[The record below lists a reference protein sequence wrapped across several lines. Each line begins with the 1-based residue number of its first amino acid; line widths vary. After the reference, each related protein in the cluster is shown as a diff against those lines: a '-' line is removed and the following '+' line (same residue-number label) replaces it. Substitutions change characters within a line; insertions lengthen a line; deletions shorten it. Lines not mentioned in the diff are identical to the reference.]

1 MSAGGDPYLRNAGEA
16 AFVVEFGN
24 AISRELNAKA
34 TALAA
39 LLEREPFDGYR
50 EAIPAFRSVLV
61 FHDPESDPEAIR
73 AHALDLAGRAGRE
86 PEPEPRHLEFPCVY
100 DGEDLPEV
108 AAQVGVSVEELIRI
122 HSEREYRVYIIGFT
136 PGFPYLGMAD
146 QRLDIPRRSVPRVR
160 VPAGAVAM
168 ARAQTGIYPWVT
180 PGGWHLL
187 GRMDPALLFDP
198 GKSPPSG
205 CLPGDQVRFRPV
217 AALPERPAEES
228 SLPPPPAG
236 PPAIEVE
243 RGGLL
248 TTVQDLG
255 RPGYQ
260 RYGVPWSGAAD
271 PASLLHANRAVGNPD
286 GAAGLECTLMG
297 PVLRF
302 RQSLLT
308 ALGGADHRALL
319 HLPGGGRWPVP
330 VGTSVLMPAGS
341 VLRFSGPPDGM
352 RTYLAFAGG
361 VDVPEV
367 LGSRSTYLT
376 AAFGGFE
383 GRALRSGDRLHVG
396 AAPEGAREHRFEPD
410 ARRTAAA
417 GALRLRISLGP
428 QEDCFTGD
436 CVSRLPELRF
446 TVSNDS
452 NRMGVRLDGPIL
464 EHREGMKEIVSDA
477 NPHGTIQVPPGGHP
491 IVMGAD
497 QGITGGY
504 PKIGSVVAP
513 DLARLAQA
521 LPGAEVGLDV
531 VSLEEARE
539 ITRADLARR
548 RPAQVSGISP
558 RVMGTTR

>member
-1 MSAGGDPYLRNAGEA
+1 MTGNRDPRLRNAGES
-16 AFVVEFGN
+16 AFSVEFGN
-24 AISRELNAKA
+24 EISVELNARA

-39 LLEREPFDGYR
+39 LLEREPFDGFR
-50 EAIPAFRSVLV
+50 EAIPTFRSVLV
-61 FHDPESDPEAIR
+61 FHDPKADPEAIR
-73 AHALDLAGRAGRE
+73 AHALDLARRAGGE
-86 PEPEPRHLEFPCVY
+86 SPAPPRHIEFPCVY

-108 AAQVGVSVEELIRI
+108 AAAVGVSVEELIRI
-122 HSEREYRVYIIGFT
+122 HSGRDYRVYIIGFT

-146 QRLDIPRRSVPRVR
+146 ARLDIPRRSVPRVR

-205 CLPGDQVRFRPV
+205 CVPGDQVRFKPV
-217 AALPERPAEES
+217 RELPERPVAS
-228 SLPPPPAG
+228 TPAPPPPSG

-271 PASLLHANRAVGNPD
+271 PASLIFANRAVGNPD

-302 RQSLLT
+302 LQPVLA
-308 ALGGADHRALL
+308 ALGGANHRGVL

-330 VGTSVLMPAGS
+330 AGTSFVAPAGS
-341 VLRFSGPPDGM
+341 VLRFAGPPDGM

-361 VDVPEV
+361 IDVPAV
-367 LGSRSTYLT
+367 LGSRATYLT
-376 AAFGGFE
+376 AALGGFE
-383 GRALRSGDRLHVG
+383 GRALRSGDRLHLG
-396 AAPEGAREHRFEPD
+396 STPAGARENRFEPE
-410 ARRTAAA
+410 ARRRAEP
-417 GALRLRISLGP
+417 GLLRLRISLGP
-428 QEDCFTGD
+428 QEFAFTD
-436 CVSRLPELRF
+436 ECLETLPELRF

-452 NRMGVRLDGPIL
+452 NRMGVRLDGPL
-464 EHREGMKEIVSDA
+464 LAHREGMKEIVSDA

-504 PKIGSVVAP
+504 PKIGNVVAP

-521 LPGAEVGLDV
+521 LPGAEVGLEV
-531 VSLEEARE
+531 VSLEAARE
-539 ITRADLARR
+539 ITLADLARR
-548 RPAQVSGISP
+548 RA
-558 RVMGTTR
+558 

>member
-1 MSAGGDPYLRNAGEA
+1 MSAGAEPLVRSAGEA

-24 AISRELNAKA
+24 EISRELNAKA

-39 LLEREPFDGYR
+39 LLEREPFAGYR
-50 EAIPAFRSVLV
+50 ESIPTFRSVLV
-61 FHDPESDPEAIR
+61 FHDPQADPEAIR
-73 AHALDLAGRAGRE
+73 AHALGLARRAGRE
-86 PEPEPRHLEFPCVY
+86 PEPEPRRLEFPCVY

-108 AAQVGVSVEELIRI
+108 AAQAGVSVEELVRI
-122 HSEREYRVYIIGFT
+122 LSGRDYRVYIIGFT

-146 QRLDIPRRSVPRVR
+146 PRLDIPRRSVPRVR

-168 ARAQTGIYPWVT
+168 ARAQIGIYPWVT
-180 PGGWHLL
+180 PGGWHLV

-205 CLPGDQVRFRPV
+205 CLPGDQVRFLPV
-217 AALPERPAEES
+217 AELPERPAEEAAA
-228 SLPPPPAG
+228 PPRPAG

-271 PASLLHANRAVGNPD
+271 PASLVFANRAAGNPD

-302 RQSLLT
+302 VRPVLA
-308 ALGGADHRALL
+308 ALGGADHRAVL

-330 VGTSVLMPAGS
+330 VGTSFLAPSGS
-341 VLRFSGPPDGM
+341 VLRFAGPPAGM
-352 RTYLAFAGG
+352 RAYLAFAGG

-383 GRALRSGDRLHVG
+383 GRALRSGDRLHLG
-396 AAPEGAREHRFEPD
+396 ASPEGARENRFEPD
-410 ARRTAAA
+410 ARRPAEA
-417 GALRLRISLGP
+417 GPLRLRISLGP
-428 QEDCFTGD
+428 QEDCFTED
-436 CVSRLPELRF
+436 CVRRLSERSF

-531 VSLEEARE
+531 VTLDEARE
-539 ITRADLARR
+539 IALADLGRLRSA
-548 RPAQVSGISP
+548 G
-558 RVMGTTR
+558 

>member
-1 MSAGGDPYLRNAGEA
+1 MSGGAAPLIRNAGEA
-16 AFVVEFGN
+16 AFSVEFGDE
-24 AISRELNAKA
+24 ISIELNERA

-39 LLEREPFDGYR
+39 LLEREPFGGYR
-50 EAIPAFRSVLV
+50 EAIPTFRSVLV
-61 FHDPESDPEAIR
+61 FHDPEADPEAIR
-73 AHALDLAGRAGRE
+73 AHALDLARRAGRE
-86 PEPEPRHLEFPCVY
+86 PARPPRRIEFPCVY

-108 AAQVGVSVEELIRI
+108 AARIGVSVEELIQI
-122 HSEREYRVYIIGFT
+122 HADRDYRVFIIGFT

-146 QRLDIPRRSVPRVR
+146 PRLDIPRRSVPRVR
-160 VPAGAVAM
+160 VPAGSVSM

-205 CLPGDQVRFRPV
+205 CLPGDQVRFVPV
-217 AALPERPAEES
+217 DELPERPPDETPA
-228 SLPPPPAG
+228 LPAPAG
-236 PPAIEVE
+236 PPVVEVE

-271 PASLLHANRAVGNPD
+271 PASLVFANRAVGNPD

-302 RQSLLT
+302 LRPVLA
-308 ALGGADHRALL
+308 ALGGANHQGVL
-319 HLPGGGRWPVP
+319 HLPGGGRWAVP
-330 VGTSVLMPAGS
+330 VGTSFLAPGGA
-341 VLRFSGPPDGM
+341 VLRFAGPPAGM
-352 RTYLAFAGG
+352 RAYLALAGG
-361 VDVPEV
+361 IDVPEV
-367 LGSRSTYLT
+367 LGSRATYLT
-376 AAFGGFE
+376 AALGGFE
-383 GRALRSGDRLHVG
+383 GRALRSGDRLQVG
-396 AAPEGAREHRFEPD
+396 PTPAEAREHRFEPE
-410 ARRTAAA
+410 ARQSAAT
-417 GALRLRISLGP
+417 GPLRLRISLGP
-428 QEDCFTGD
+428 QEFAFTEA
-436 CVSRLPELRF
+436 CLETLPDLRF

-452 NRMGVRLDGPIL
+452 NRMGVRLDGPVL

-504 PKIGSVVAP
+504 PKIGNVVAP

-531 VSLEEARE
+531 VSLEEARA
-539 ITRADLARR
+539 ITLADLNRR
-548 RPAQVSGISP
+548 RA
-558 RVMGTTR
+558 

>member
-1 MSAGGDPYLRNAGEA
+1 MSGGAEPLVRNAGEA
-16 AFVVEFGN
+16 AFSVEFGN
-24 AISRELNAKA
+24 EISRELNARA

-50 EAIPAFRSVLV
+50 EAIPTFRSVLV
-61 FHDPESDPEAIR
+61 FHDPEADPERVR
-73 AHALDLAGRAGRE
+73 AHALDLARRAGGE
-86 PEPEPRHLEFPCVY
+86 PEPEPRHIEFPCVY

-108 AAQVGVSVEELIRI
+108 AAQAGVSVEELIRI
-122 HSEREYRVYIIGFT
+122 LSGRDYRVYIIGFT

-146 QRLDIPRRSVPRVR
+146 PRLDIPRRSVPRVR

-168 ARAQTGIYPWVT
+168 ARAQIGIYPWVT
-180 PGGWHLL
+180 PGGWHLV

-205 CLPGDQVRFRPV
+205 CLPGDQVRFLPV
-217 AALPERPAEES
+217 AELPERPAGETAA
-228 SLPPPPAG
+228 PPPPAG

-271 PASLLHANRAVGNPD
+271 PASLVFANRAVGNPD

-302 RQSLLT
+302 RRPALT
-308 ALGGADHRALL
+308 ALGGADHRGVL
-319 HLPGGGRWPVP
+319 HFPGGGRWPVP
-330 VGTSVLMPAGS
+330 VGTSFLAPAGS
-341 VLRFSGPPDGM
+341 VLRFGGPPDGM
-352 RTYLAFAGG
+352 RAYLAFAGG

-367 LGSRSTYLT
+367 LGSRATYLT

-396 AAPEGAREHRFEPD
+396 AAPEGARENRFEPE
-410 ARRTAAA
+410 ARRPPAA
-417 GALRLRISLGP
+417 GPLRLRISLGP
-428 QEDCFTGD
+428 QEDCFTEA
-436 CVSRLPELRF
+436 CVGRLSELRF

-521 LPGAEVGLDV
+521 LPGAEIGLDV
-531 VSLEEARE
+531 VPLEQARE
-539 ITRADLARR
+539 IALADLVRLRGA
-548 RPAQVSGISP
+548 G
-558 RVMGTTR
+558 

>member
-1 MSAGGDPYLRNAGEA
+1 MSETGTPLIRNAGEA
-16 AFVVEFGN
+16 AFAVEFGN
-24 AISRELNAKA
+24 EISIELNERA

-39 LLEREPFDGYR
+39 LLEREPFGGYR
-50 EAIPAFRSVLV
+50 EAIPTFRSVLV
-61 FHDPESDPEAIR
+61 FHDPEADPETIR
-73 AHALDLAGRAGRE
+73 AHALDLARRAGRE
-86 PEPEPRHLEFPCVY
+86 PARPPRRIEFPCVY
-100 DGEDLPEV
+100 DGEDLPDV
-108 AAQVGVSVEELIRI
+108 AARIGVSVEELIRI
-122 HSEREYRVYIIGFT
+122 HSERDYRVFIIGFT

-146 QRLDIPRRSVPRVR
+146 PRLDIPRRSIPRVR
-160 VPAGAVAM
+160 VPAGSVSM

-205 CLPGDQVRFRPV
+205 CLPGDRVRFLPV
-217 AALPERPAEES
+217 AELPERPAEETAS
-228 SLPPPPAG
+228 PPPPDG
-236 PPAIEVE
+236 PPAVEVE
-243 RGGLL
+243 RGGVL
-248 TTVQDLG
+248 TTVQDPG

-271 PASLLHANRAVGNPD
+271 PVSLVFANRAVGNPD

-302 RQSLLT
+302 LRPVLT
-308 ALGGADHRALL
+308 ALGGADHRGVL

-330 VGTSVLMPAGS
+330 VGTSFLAPSGS
-341 VLRFSGPPDGM
+341 VLRFAGPPGGM
-352 RTYLAFAGG
+352 RAYLAFAGG
-361 VDVPEV
+361 LDVPEV

-383 GRALRSGDRLHVG
+383 GRALRSGDRLHLG
-396 AAPEGAREHRFEPD
+396 AAPDGARENRFEPD
-410 ARRTAAA
+410 ARRVTET
-417 GALRLRISLGP
+417 GPLRLRVSLGP
-428 QEDCFTGD
+428 QEDCFTED
-436 CVSRLPELRF
+436 CVRRLSELSF

-504 PKIGSVVAP
+504 PKIGCVVAP

-531 VSLEEARE
+531 ISLDEARE
-539 ITRADLARR
+539 TTLADLARR
-548 RPAQVSGISP
+548 REG
-558 RVMGTTR
+558 R

>member
-1 MSAGGDPYLRNAGEA
+1 MSGGAAPLIRNAGEA
-16 AFVVEFGN
+16 AFSVEFGN
-24 AISRELNAKA
+24 EISIELNERA

-39 LLEREPFDGYR
+39 LLEREPFDGFR
-50 EAIPAFRSVLV
+50 EAIPTFRSVLV
-61 FHDPESDPEAIR
+61 FHDPEADPEAIR
-73 AHALDLAGRAGRE
+73 AQALDLAGRAGRE
-86 PEPEPRHLEFPCVY
+86 PPAPPRRIEFPCVY

-108 AAQVGVSVEELIRI
+108 AAQIGVSVGELIRI
-122 HSEREYRVYIIGFT
+122 HSERDYRVFIIGFT

-146 QRLDIPRRSVPRVR
+146 PRLDIPRRAVPRVR

-205 CLPGDQVRFRPV
+205 CLPGDQVRFVPV
-217 AALPERPAEES
+217 DELPERPADETS
-228 SLPPPPAG
+228 APPPPPG

-271 PASLLHANRAVGNPD
+271 PASLVFANRAVGNPD

-302 RQSLLT
+302 RQPVLA
-308 ALGGADHRALL
+308 ALGGADHRGVL

-330 VGTSVLMPAGS
+330 VGTSFLAPRGA
-341 VLRFSGPPDGM
+341 VLRFAGPPTGM
-352 RTYLAFAGG
+352 RTYLAAAGG
-361 VDVPEV
+361 IAVPEV
-367 LGSRSTYLT
+367 LGSRATYLT
-376 AAFGGFE
+376 AALGGFE

-396 AAPEGAREHRFEPD
+396 ATPPEARENRFEPE
-410 ARRTAAA
+410 ARRAAET
-417 GALRLRISLGP
+417 GPLRLRISLGP
-428 QEDCFTGD
+428 QEFAFTD
-436 CVSRLPELRF
+436 RCLETLSDLRF

-531 VSLEEARE
+531 VPLEEARE
-539 ITRADLARR
+539 IALTDLVRQRGA
-548 RPAQVSGISP
+548 G
-558 RVMGTTR
+558 

>member
-1 MSAGGDPYLRNAGEA
+1 MGAPAIRNAGEA
-16 AFVVEFGN
+16 AFAVEFGN
-24 AISRELNAKA
+24 EISIELNERA

-39 LLEREPFDGYR
+39 LLEREPFEGFR
-50 EAIPAFRSVLV
+50 EAVPTFRSVLV
-61 FHDPESDPEAIR
+61 FHDPEADPEAIR
-73 AHALDLAGRAGRE
+73 SAALDLARRAGRE
-86 PEPEPRHLEFPCVY
+86 PARPPRRIEFPCVY
-100 DGEDLPEV
+100 DGEDLPDV
-108 AAQVGVSVEELIRI
+108 AARIGVSVEELIRI
-122 HSEREYRVYIIGFT
+122 HSGRDYRVFIIGFT

-146 QRLDIPRRSVPRVR
+146 PRLDIPRRSVPRVR
-160 VPAGAVAM
+160 VPAGAVSM

-205 CLPGDQVRFRPV
+205 CLPGDQVRFLPV
-217 AALPERPAEES
+217 AELPERPAEQTGA
-228 SLPPPPAG
+228 PPPPKG

-271 PASLLHANRAVGNPD
+271 PASLRFANRAIGNPD

-302 RQSLLT
+302 LRPLLA
-308 ALGGADHRALL
+308 ALGGSDHRGVL
-319 HLPGGGRWPVP
+319 HLPGGSRWPVP
-330 VGTSVLMPAGS
+330 VGTSFLAPSGS
-341 VLRFSGPPDGM
+341 VLRFTGPPDGM

-361 VDVPEV
+361 VEVPEV
-367 LGSRSTYLT
+367 LGSRATYLT
-376 AAFGGFE
+376 AAFGGFK
-383 GRALRSGDRLHVG
+383 GRALRSGDGLHVG
-396 AAPEGAREHRFEPD
+396 AAPEGGRENRFEPD
-410 ARRTAAA
+410 ARRPPQQ
-417 GALRLRISLGP
+417 GPLRLRISLGP
-428 QEDCFTGD
+428 QEDCFTD
-436 CVSRLPELRF
+436 ECVARFSELRF

-464 EHREGMKEIVSDA
+464 EHRAGMKEIVSDA

-504 PKIGSVVAP
+504 PKIGTVVAP

-539 ITRADLARR
+539 ITLADLARR
-548 RPAQVSGISP
+548 RA
-558 RVMGTTR
+558 

>member
-1 MSAGGDPYLRNAGEA
+1 MLDLLYPRTVNAGEA
-16 AFVVEFGN
+16 AFAVEFGN
-24 AISRELNAKA
+24 EISLELNRKA

-39 LLEREPFDGYR
+39 LLEREPFQGYR
-50 EAIPAFRSVLV
+50 EAVPTFRSVLV
-61 FHDPESDPEAIR
+61 FHDPEADPDAIR
-73 AHALDLAGRAGRE
+73 AHALELARRAGGE
-86 PEPEPRHLEFPCVY
+86 PEPEPRLLEIPCVY
-100 DGEDLPEV
+100 DGEDLRDV
-108 AAQVGVSVEELIRI
+108 AAQIGVSVEELIRI
-122 HSEREYRVYIIGFT
+122 HSGRDYRVYIIGFT

-146 QRLDIPRRSVPRVR
+146 SRLDIPRRPVPRVR

-205 CLPGDQVRFRPV
+205 CVPGDQVRFLPV
-217 AALPERPAEES
+217 TELPERPAAETPA
-228 SLPPPPAG
+228 PPPPEG
-236 PPAIEVE
+236 PPACEVE

-271 PASLLHANRAVGNPD
+271 PASLIFANRAVGNPD
-286 GAAGLECTLMG
+286 GAAGLECTLLG

-302 RQSLLT
+302 LQPVLA
-308 ALGGADHRALL
+308 ALGGADHRAVL
-319 HLPGGGRWPVP
+319 HLPGGGRWQVP
-330 VGTSVLMPAGS
+330 VGTSFLAPAGS
-341 VLRFSGPPDGM
+341 VLRFAGPPGGM
-352 RTYLAFAGG
+352 RAYLAFAGG
-361 VDVPEV
+361 IAVPEV
-367 LGSRSTYLT
+367 LGSRATYLT
-376 AAFGGFE
+376 AALGGFE
-383 GRALRSGDRLHVG
+383 GRALRPGDRLHVG
-396 AAPEGAREHRFEPD
+396 AVPPGPASARENRYEPG
-410 ARRTAAA
+410 ARRTAET
-417 GALRLRISLGP
+417 GPLRLRISLGP
-428 QEDCFTGD
+428 QQDCFTEQCLGT
-436 CVSRLPELRF
+436 LAELRF

-521 LPGAEVGLDV
+521 LPGAEVGLDI
-531 VSLEEARE
+531 VSLDEARA
-539 ITRADLARR
+539 ITLADLARLR
-548 RPAQVSGISP
+548 EV
-558 RVMGTTR
+558 

>member
-1 MSAGGDPYLRNAGEA
+1 MSGGGEPVLRDAGES
-16 AFVVEFGN
+16 AFSVEFGN
-24 AISRELNAKA
+24 EISVELNERA

-39 LLEREPFDGYR
+39 LLEREPFGGFR
-50 EAIPAFRSVLV
+50 EAIPTFRSVLV
-61 FHDPESDPEAIR
+61 FHDPGADQEEVR
-73 AHALDLAGRAGRE
+73 AHTLDLARRAGRE
-86 PEPEPRHLEFPCVY
+86 PPAPPRRIEFPCVY

-108 AAQVGVSVEELIRI
+108 AAEVGVSVEELIRI
-122 HSEREYRVYIIGFT
+122 HADRDYRVFIIGFT

-146 QRLDIPRRSVPRVR
+146 PRLDIPRRSVPRVR
-160 VPAGAVAM
+160 VPAGSVAM

-205 CLPGDQVRFRPV
+205 CLPGDQVRFVPV
-217 AALPERPAEES
+217 DELPERPGGEDAA
-228 SLPPPPAG
+228 LPPPAG
-236 PPAIEVE
+236 PPAIEIE

-271 PASLLHANRAVGNPD
+271 PKSLVFANRAVGNSD

-297 PVLRF
+297 PVLRS
-302 RQSLLT
+302 RRPVLA
-308 ALGGADHRALL
+308 ALGGADHQGVL

-330 VGTSVLMPAGS
+330 VGTSFLAPAGS
-341 VLRFSGPPDGM
+341 VLRFAGPPEGM
-352 RTYLAFAGG
+352 RAYLAFAGG
-361 VDVPEV
+361 IAVSEV
-367 LGSRSTYLT
+367 LGSRATYLT
-376 AAFGGFE
+376 AKLGGFE
-383 GRALRSGDRLHVG
+383 GRALRSGDRLHLG
-396 AAPEGAREHRFEPD
+396 P
-410 ARRTAAA
+410 AAA
-417 GALRLRISLGP
+417 GARENCFEPEARRAAETGPLRLRISLGP
-428 QEDCFTGD
+428 QEFCFTD
-436 CVSRLPELRF
+436 RCLEALSDLRF
-446 TVSNDS
+446 SVSNDS
-452 NRMGVRLDGPIL
+452 NRMGVRLEGPIL
-464 EHREGMKEIVSDA
+464 EHRLGMREIVSDA

-521 LPGAEVGLDV
+521 LPGTEVGLDV
-531 VSLEEARE
+531 VSLEQARE
-539 ITRADLARR
+539 IALADLARR
-548 RPAQVSGISP
+548 G
-558 RVMGTTR
+558 

>member
-1 MSAGGDPYLRNAGEA
+1 MSGGPEAWVKNAGEA

-24 AISRELNAKA
+24 GISVASNARA

-39 LLEREPFDGYR
+39 LLEREPFAGFR
-50 EAIPAFRSVLV
+50 EAIPTFRSVLV
-61 FHDPESDPEAIR
+61 FHEPEADPEASR
-73 AHALDLAGRAGRE
+73 AHALDLARRAVRE
-86 PEPEPRHLEFPCVY
+86 PARPPRHLEFPCVY

-108 AAQVGVSVEELIRI
+108 AARIGVSVEELIRI
-122 HSEREYRVYIIGFT
+122 HSGREYRVFIIGFT

-146 QRLDIPRRSVPRVR
+146 PRLDIPRRAVPRVR

-217 AALPERPAEES
+217 AELPERPAADTS
-228 SLPPPPAG
+228 GPPPPKG
-236 PPAIEVE
+236 PPAVEVE

-271 PASLLHANRAVGNPD
+271 PASLIFANRAVGNPD
-286 GAAGLECTLMG
+286 GAAGLECTLQG
-297 PVLRF
+297 PVLR
-302 RQSLLT
+302 LLRPVLA
-308 ALGGADHRALL
+308 ALGGADHRAVL
-319 HLPGGGRWPVP
+319 HLPGGMRWPIP
-330 VGTSVLMPAGS
+330 VGTSFLAPAGS
-341 VLRFSGPPDGM
+341 VLRFQGPPAGM
-352 RTYLAFAGG
+352 RAYLAFAGG
-361 VDVPEV
+361 MDVPEV
-367 LGSRSTYLT
+367 LGSRATYLT

-383 GRALRSGDRLHVG
+383 GRALGPGDRLHLG
-396 AAPEGAREHRFEPD
+396 PPPAGARENRFEPD
-410 ARRTAAA
+410 ACRPAAS
-417 GALRLRISLGP
+417 GALTLRISLGP
-428 QEDCFTGD
+428 QEDCFTEACLD
-436 CVSRLPELRF
+436 TLSALRF

-452 NRMGVRLDGPIL
+452 NRMGVRLDGPVL

-504 PKIGSVVAP
+504 PKLGSVVAP
-513 DLARLAQA
+513 DRARLAQA
-521 LPGAEVGLDV
+521 LPGAEVGLEI
-531 VSLEEARE
+531 VSLAEARE
-539 ITRADLARR
+539 IALADPARR
-548 RPAQVSGISP
+548 QPPATGG
-558 RVMGTTR
+558 RVRRSSR

>member
-1 MSAGGDPYLRNAGEA
+1 MPGSGEPVIRNAGEA
-16 AFVVEFGN
+16 AFSVEFGN
-24 AISRELNAKA
+24 EISIELNERA

-39 LLEREPFDGYR
+39 LLEREPFEGFR
-50 EAIPAFRSVLV
+50 EAVPTFRSVLV
-61 FHDPESDPEAIR
+61 FHDPEADPEAIR
-73 AHALDLAGRAGRE
+73 SAALDLARRAGRE
-86 PEPEPRHLEFPCVY
+86 PARPPRRIEFPCVY
-100 DGEDLPEV
+100 DGEDLPDV
-108 AAQVGVSVEELIRI
+108 AARIGVSVEELIRI
-122 HSEREYRVYIIGFT
+122 HSGRDYRVFIIGFT

-146 QRLDIPRRSVPRVR
+146 PRLDIPRRPIPRVR
-160 VPAGAVAM
+160 VPAGSVSM

-205 CLPGDQVRFRPV
+205 CLPGDQVRFLPV
-217 AALPERPAEES
+217 AELPERPAGETAA
-228 SLPPPPAG
+228 PPPPKG
-236 PPAIEVE
+236 PPALEVE

-271 PASLLHANRAVGNPD
+271 PASLRLANRAVGNPD

-302 RQSLLT
+302 RRPLLT
-308 ALGGADHRALL
+308 ALGGADHRAVL

-330 VGTSVLMPAGS
+330 VGTSFLAPEGS
-341 VLRFSGPPDGM
+341 VLRFAGPPDGM
-352 RTYLAFAGG
+352 RTYVTLAGG
-361 VDVPEV
+361 IDVPEV
-367 LGSRSTYLT
+367 LGSRATYLT
-376 AAFGGFE
+376 AELGGFE

-396 AAPEGAREHRFEPD
+396 PTPQGALENRFEPD
-410 ARRTAAA
+410 ARRAPSA
-417 GALRLRISLGP
+417 GPLRLRISLGP
-428 QEDCFTGD
+428 QEFAFTGE
-436 CVSRLPELRF
+436 CVDRLSELRF

-504 PKIGSVVAP
+504 PKIGTVVAP

-539 ITRADLARR
+539 ITLADVARR
-548 RPAQVSGISP
+548 RA
-558 RVMGTTR
+558 

>member
-1 MSAGGDPYLRNAGEA
+1 MSGWEEPRLRNAGEA

-24 AISRELNAKA
+24 EISRELNARA
-34 TALAA
+34 NALAA

-50 EAIPAFRSVLV
+50 EAIPTFRSVLV
-61 FHDPESDPEAIR
+61 FHDPEADPDVIR
-73 AHALDLAGRAGRE
+73 AHALDLARRAGRE

-146 QRLDIPRRSVPRVR
+146 PRLDIPRRSVPRVR

-205 CLPGDQVRFRPV
+205 CLPGDQVRFLPV
-217 AALPERPAEES
+217 TELPERPAAETAV
-228 SLPPPPAG
+228 PPPPEG
-236 PPAIEVE
+236 PPAVEVE

-271 PASLLHANRAVGNPD
+271 PASLLFANRAVGNPG

-302 RQSLLT
+302 RRSVLA
-308 ALGGADHRALL
+308 ALGGADHRAVL

-330 VGTSVLMPAGS
+330 VGTSFLAPEGS
-341 VLRFSGPPDGM
+341 VLRFAGPPDGM
-352 RTYLAFAGG
+352 RAYLAFAGG

-396 AAPEGAREHRFEPD
+396 AAPEGARENRFEPD
-410 ARRTAAA
+410 ARRPAAT
-417 GALRLRISLGP
+417 GTLRLRISLGP
-428 QEDCFTGD
+428 QEDCFTEG
-436 CVSRLPELRF
+436 CVNGLSELRF

-452 NRMGVRLDGPIL
+452 NRMGVRLDRPIL
-464 EHREGMKEIVSDA
+464 EHRAGMKEIVSDA

-504 PKIGSVVAP
+504 PKIGTVVAP

-531 VSLEEARE
+531 VPLDEARE
-539 ITRADLARR
+539 ITLADLARR
-548 RPAQVSGISP
+548 RLP
-558 RVMGTTR
+558 RV